1 MPGQVT
7 SLLGRAAAGDDSAVK
22 ACLARFGPVVWGL
35 ALRMSPTR
43 ADAEDAVQD
52 IFLDLWTHGA
62 RYDATRA
69 SEEAFVAVI
78 ARRRLIDKRRHAARR
93 PSLAPIEQATEAI
106 SPADSA
112 ELVAEAGLAAR
123 AMRSLPDEQREV
135 LRLSVA
141 QGLTHDEIAAQTGMP
156 LGTVKSH
163 ARRGL
168 IRIRSLLFGEE
179 TGEGTSEETT

>member
-1 MPGQVT
+1 MPGT
-7 SLLGRAAAGDDSAVK
+7 LPSLLGRAAGGEETAVR
-22 ACLARFGPVVWGL
+22 ACLERFGPIVWGL

-52 IFLDLWTHGA
+52 IFLDLWTHGD

-93 PSLAPIEQATEAI
+93 PSLAPIEQAGEAA
-106 SPADSA
+106 STADSA
-112 ELVAEAGLAAR
+112 ELVAEAALAAR
-123 AMRSLPDEQREV
+123 AMRSLPAEQREV

-141 QGLTHDEIAAQTGMP
+141 QGLTHDEIAVQTGMP

-163 ARRGL
+163 ARRGI
-168 IRIRSLLFGEE
+168 IRIRGLLLDEE
-179 TGEGTSEETT
+179 TEEGTPEETT